1 MSIDY
6 TKNND
11 WFKIDGVSSKDK
23 GIWLDTPPVPPMAK
37 QRYTSFQT
45 STDEDRST
53 PDDSFEDVKYKLV
66 FYTFDNS
73 DYDNREIYSFIQGA
87 KQLEI
92 SKLDGLYFKVRQ
104 VELSSADAS
113 YQGKKIKYTATFT
126 LAPFKYAVSNDPV
139 EIESGDYISNEG
151 SRYAKPL
158 IELSGA
164 GTIQLVFNNI
174 PYTVTLPSTGEVVY
188 IDSDRYITY
197 DKTTHEV
204 LHNAVSGQYP
214 MLGTGENVV
223 SFVLSDGASIDY
235 VKLTKNERWY

>member
-1 MSIDY
+1 LIDY

-37 QRYTSFQT
+37 QRYTAYQT
-45 STDEDRST
+45 GIDEDRTT
-53 PDDSFEDVKYKLV
+53 PDESFEDIKYKLT
-66 FYTFDNS
+66 FYTIEDG
-73 DYDNREIYSFIQGA
+73 YDNREIYSYIVNA
-87 KQLEI
+87 KKLEI
-92 SKLDGLYFKVRQ
+92 SRLDGLYFKVRQ
-104 VELSSADAS
+104 VDLSSVETAFK
-113 YQGKKIKYTATFT
+113 GNRIKYTATFT

-139 EIESGDYISNEG
+139 EIESGDYITNNG
-151 SRYAKPL
+151 SRYAKPI

-204 LHNAVSGQYP
+204 LHNAVSGHYP
-214 MLGTGENVV
+214 MLGTGENVFSLV
-223 SFVLSDGASIDY
+223 ALGATVDY
-235 VKLTKNERWY
+235 VKITKNERWY

>member
-6 TKNND
+6 TVNND

-66 FYTFDNS
+66 FYTFDNA

-87 KQLEI
+87 KKLEI
-92 SKLDGLYFKVRQ
+92 SRLDGLYFKVRQ
-104 VELSSADAS
+104 VDLSSVDTAYKGAR
-113 YQGKKIKYTATFT
+113 IKYTATFT
-126 LAPFKYAVSNDPV
+126 LAPFKYAVDNDPV

-214 MLGTGENVV
+214 MLGTGENVFSIV
-223 SFVLSDGASIDY
+223 ASTVDY
-235 VKLTKNERWY
+235 VKITKNERWY

>member
-23 GIWLDTPPVPPMAK
+23 NVWCDTPPVPPMAK
-37 QRYTSFQT
+37 QRYTSYQT
-45 STDEDRST
+45 GADEDRST
-53 PDDSFEDVKYKLV
+53 PDESFEDVKYKLV
-66 FYTFDNS
+66 FYTFDNA
-73 DYDNREIYSFIQGA
+73 DYDNREIYSYIQGA

-104 VELSSADAS
+104 VDLSSADAS

-139 EIESGDYISNEG
+139 EIESGDYITNNG

-164 GTIQLVFNNI
+164 GTITLAFNGVN
-174 PYTVTLPSTGEVVY
+174 YAVTLPSEGETVM

-204 LHNAVSGQYP
+204 KHNAVSGLYP
-214 MLGTGENVV
+214 MLAVGNNAVTII
-223 SFVLSDGASIDY
+223 LDTGASVNY
-235 VKLTKNERWY
+235 VKLQKNERWY